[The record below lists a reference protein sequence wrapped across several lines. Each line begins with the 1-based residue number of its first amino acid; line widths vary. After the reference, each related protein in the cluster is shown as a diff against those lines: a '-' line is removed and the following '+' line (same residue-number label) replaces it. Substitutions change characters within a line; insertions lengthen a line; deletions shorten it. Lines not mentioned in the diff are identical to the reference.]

1 VVRECDAWG
10 VLFGRVRRF
19 FNERPDIGIIG
30 SAVLALALFAF
41 VVVLDASLIV
51 RAYQRSEAAA
61 VVVGVGAALGTVL
74 AVVWYRR
81 RVSHLGATTR
91 RVLGWAGIAWAGL
104 FVVGFWWTH
113 PMHRDDDLG
122 TPGVAVLSYVLFIV
136 VAAVGF
142 LPVAVRRLAR
152 PTTHHPDDRVGVW
165 HVRDDKPYFVA
176 HCDCNWVGT
185 AHDATE
191 PHARDKAFREAR
203 EHGTEVAAEVDYPLG

>member
-1 VVRECDAWG
+1 

-19 FNERPDIGIIG
+19 FNERPDIGIIV
-30 SAVLALALFAF
+30 SAVVGIALVAF

-74 AVVWYRR
+74 GVVWYLR

-91 RVLGWAGIAWAGL
+91 RVLGWVGIAWAGL

-113 PMHRDDDLG
+113 PVHRDDHDELG
-122 TPGVAVLSYVLFIV
+122 TPLAVAVLGYVLVIV

-142 LPVAVRRLAR
+142 VPVAVLRLAR
-152 PTTHHPDDRVGVW
+152 TATHHPDDRVEVW
-165 HVRDDKPYFVA
+165 HIRDDKPYFVA
-176 HCDCNWVGT
+176 HCDCDWVGT

-203 EHGTEVAAEVDYPLG
+203 EHGTEVAPEVGYPLG